1 MPQHKVNII
10 YALYI
15 IILFMRVCVN
25 RREYI
30 IILRRKERRQKK
42 VLERAKDFVSC
53 GVYVSER

>member
-25 RREYI
+25 RQEYI
-30 IILRRKERRQKK
+30 IILRRKGKK
-42 VLERAKDFVSC
+42 PYADCKILGKAKYNNIDA
-53 GVYVSER
+53 RKK